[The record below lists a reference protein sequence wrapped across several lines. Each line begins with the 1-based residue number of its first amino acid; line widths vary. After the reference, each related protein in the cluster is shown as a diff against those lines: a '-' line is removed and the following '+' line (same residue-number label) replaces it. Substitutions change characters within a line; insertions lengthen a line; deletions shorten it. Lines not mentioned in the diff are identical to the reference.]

1 MPKARRRENVLATL
15 NWANVPPAASL
26 VRPAKVTD
34 RPPVC
39 FRGIARIAHT
49 RNRHIRPSHRHV
61 ATIAKRLAVMSN
73 DLPQPQPPGSQPP
86 TKPASSKSPKA
97 AEN

>member
-1 MPKARRRENVLATL
+1 MPKATRRENVLATL

-26 VRPAKVTD
+26 VRLAKATD

-39 FRGIARIAHT
+39 FRGVARTAHT

-73 DLPQPQPPGSQPP
+73 IRPEWSG
-86 TKPASSKSPKA
+86 
-97 AEN
+97 AERVKMQTGVATPRPLQAVR